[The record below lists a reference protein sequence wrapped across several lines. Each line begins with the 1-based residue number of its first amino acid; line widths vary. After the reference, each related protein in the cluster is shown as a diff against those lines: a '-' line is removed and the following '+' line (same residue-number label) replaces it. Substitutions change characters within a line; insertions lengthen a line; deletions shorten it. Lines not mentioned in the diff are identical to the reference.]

1 LENLAPEFIVLT
13 SKTKSHLFS
22 IAKWAKII
30 ALIGFFVMAF
40 GFLVFV
46 YSLGFSGYPNSMNTK
61 QVFLFSMILVFI
73 ILYANAIYKLYNFSK
88 YCKKALK
95 ENDGILLELS
105 LNNLRQNFKIV
116 GLITL
121 IVSLIYLVLFIAIA
135 IGGSLA
141 YKFFLYKI
149 IQSFK

>member
-1 LENLAPEFIVLT
+1 MENLAPEFIVLT

-30 ALIGFFVMAF
+30 ALIGFFIMAF
-40 GFLVFV
+40 GFLVFI
-46 YSLGFSGYPNSMNTK
+46 YSLGFSGYSNSINTK
-61 QVFLFSMILVFI
+61 KVFLFSISLVFI
-73 ILYANAIYKLYNFSK
+73 SLYANAIYKLYNFSK
-88 YCKKALK
+88 YCNKALK
-95 ENDGILLELS
+95 ENEGILLELS

-121 IVSLIYLVLFIAIA
+121 IVSLIYLVLFAVIA

-141 YKFFLYKI
+141 HKFY
-149 IQSFK
+149 

>member
-1 LENLAPEFIVLT
+1 MENLAPEFIVLT

-22 IAKWAKII
+22 IAKWARII
-30 ALIGFFVMAF
+30 ALIGFIILFF
-40 GFLVFV
+40 GFFVLV
-46 YSLGFSGYPNSMNTK
+46 YSLGFSGFSNNINASK
-61 QVFLFSMILVFI
+61 LLLFIPSLIFTFI
-73 ILYANAIYKLYNFSK
+73 YLYAIYKLYNFSK

-95 ENDGILLELS
+95 EYDGVLLELS

-135 IGGSLA
+135 VGGSLA
-141 YKFFLYKI
+141 YKFY
-149 IQSFK
+149 